1 MKKIIGLVVLLV
13 IVTGIALLTQQ
24 GAEERA
30 VRRVIDEVQSA
41 ALNGFQFN
49 NPNALDAYFATV
61 QEGAV
66 AAGLTETQ
74 QAYQDFV
81 AKLSGSTVQF
91 HSFDI
96 KAIEVHEDARL
107 AKVTY
112 RLYFSVVRSG
122 QAIFGAVVTQ
132 DLALLKTPRGWRIS
146 GGDAPQLENVRGT
159 WPPR

>member
-1 MKKIIGLVVLLV
+1 MKKITGLVVLFAIV
-13 IVTGIALLTQQ
+13 IGIALLTQQ

-30 VRRVIDEVQSA
+30 VRRVIDEIQSA
-41 ALNGFQFN
+41 ALNGFQLN
-49 NPNALDAYFATV
+49 NPNALDTYFATV

-107 AKVTY
+107 LTFHFGSCGCWLTRSAM
-112 RLYFSVVRSG
+112 RIAGRVVFRSDTGDSRSLSG
-122 QAIFGAVVTQ
+122 QARGA
-132 DLALLKTPRGWRIS
+132 DGRRLSRRSA
-146 GGDAPQLENVRGT
+146 
-159 WPPR
+159 

>member
-1 MKKIIGLVVLLV
+1 MKKIIGLVVILV
-13 IVTGIALLTQQ
+13 SVIGIGLLTQQ

-49 NPNALDAYFATV
+49 TPNALDEYFATV

-66 AAGLTETQ
+66 AAGLTQTQ
-74 QAYQDFV
+74 QAYKDFV
-81 AKLSGSTVQF
+81 TQLAGSTVQF

-107 AKVTY
+107 AKVAY
-112 RLYFSVVRSG
+112 RLHFSVLRNG
-122 QAIFGAVVTQ
+122 QAIFGAVATQ
-132 DLALLKTPRGWRIS
+132 DIALLKTPRGWRIS
-146 GGDAPQLENVRGT
+146 GGDAPQLESVLGT

>member
-1 MKKIIGLVVLLV
+1 MKTIIGLVVLV
-13 IVTGIALLTQQ
+13 TAIVGIALLTQQ

-30 VRRVIDEVQSA
+30 VRRVIDDVQAA

-49 NPNALDAYFATV
+49 NPKALDEYFATV
-61 QEGAV
+61 QEGAI
-66 AAGLTETQ
+66 ASGLTQTQ

-81 AKLSGSTVQF
+81 TQLAGSTVQV

-96 KAIEVHEDARL
+96 QAIEVHEDANL

-112 RLYFSVVRSG
+112 RLHFSVVRNG
-122 QAIFGAVVTQ
+122 QAIFGGVATQ
-132 DLALLKTPRGWRIS
+132 DLALLKTRRGWRIS
-146 GGDAPQLENVRGT
+146 GGDAPQLENVQGT